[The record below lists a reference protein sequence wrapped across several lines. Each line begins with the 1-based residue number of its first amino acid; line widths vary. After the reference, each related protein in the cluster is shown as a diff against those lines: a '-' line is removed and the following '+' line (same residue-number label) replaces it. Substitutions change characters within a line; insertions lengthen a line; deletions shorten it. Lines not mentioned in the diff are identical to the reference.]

1 MEVFL
6 PMLNQMAVLFL
17 FMLAGYIL
25 RRRNIAPENTGLV
38 LSKLET
44 YVFIPALNIN
54 NFMVHF
60 TIQNVASRWQ
70 SLLCSIVLLLSA
82 VGIGL
87 FLSRRFAKDRYARH
101 VYLYSF
107 VIANYGF
114 MGNAIIQSVFGEEML
129 FDFLIFTIPM
139 SIFVYTFGIALLIP
153 RTDGKMSLKTIL
165 SPMFISLLIGAV
177 LGVIGVHMPE
187 FISGALSSAA
197 ACMSPCAMLLTGFVV
212 GGFDFKGL
220 IRKKST
226 YIAGVFRLII
236 IPCILAGALKLLGF
250 SGSVLICA
258 LTAYCMPMGLNTVII
273 PASYDGDTQ
282 LGAGLALI
290 SNVLSIITIPLM
302 FLLFA

>member
-17 FMLAGYIL
+17 FMLVGFLL

-54 NFMVHF
+54 NFMTHF
-60 TIQNVASRWQ
+60 TFSNVAARWQ
-70 SLLCSIVLLLSA
+70 SVLCSIVLLLAA
-82 VGIGL
+82 VGIGIV
-87 FLSRRFAKDRYARH
+87 LSRRFAKDRYTRH

-153 RTDGKMSLKTIL
+153 KSDGKMSVKTIL

-177 LGVIGVHMPE
+177 LGVIGVTMPK
-187 FISGALSSAA
+187 FISGALTAASS
-197 ACMSPCAMLLTGFVV
+197 CMSPCAMLLTGFVI
-212 GGFDFKGL
+212 GGFQFKSL
-220 IRKKST
+220 VRNKQI
-226 YIAGVFRLII
+226 YFAGFFRLIV
-236 IPCILAGALKLLGF
+236 IPLLLAGVMKLLGF

-273 PASYDGDTQ
+273 PASYNGDTS

-302 FLLFA
+302 FLIFA